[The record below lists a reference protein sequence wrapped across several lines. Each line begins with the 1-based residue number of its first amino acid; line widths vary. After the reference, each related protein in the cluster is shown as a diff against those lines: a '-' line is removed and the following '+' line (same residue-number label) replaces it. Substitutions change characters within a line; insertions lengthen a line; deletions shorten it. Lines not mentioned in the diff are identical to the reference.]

1 MKILYNVINIRIFPG
16 PHPRAGRKEDPMA
29 NKKTEK
35 KWMRRRHA
43 VVRDLAALILI
54 PITRLLYHVKV
65 ERFKD
70 QGDRPYLILLNH
82 QTTFDP
88 FFVGMTF
95 RGPIYYMATE
105 DIFSL
110 GFLSKLLR
118 WAIAPIPIKKQTT
131 DISAVM
137 TCIRLAREGGT
148 IALAPEGNRTYH
160 GRTVYMN
167 PAIAKMARKMKLPI
181 ALFRIE
187 DGYGIQ
193 PRWADGTRKGT
204 MTARVSRVIEL
215 EEYSAMT
222 DEALMELIRNELHV
236 DEAKVTGEFDCKARA
251 QFLERAVYTCP
262 HCGFSKFESQGHE
275 IRCLTCGRKAVYNKD
290 KTMEGDFPFRFVAD
304 WYDWQE
310 EFVNKYDPMA
320 HVEEPIFRDT
330 AEVRKVILY
339 SHKELIRKRMPLEL
353 YGDRIVMGDTTLHFD
368 DVTAATCLGRNK
380 LNIYHGEDVFQF
392 KGDERFNAL
401 KYMNLY
407 FRYRN
412 ITRGENDTFLGM

>member
-1 MKILYNVINIRIFPG
+1 MEKTKKEKRYIRL
-16 PHPRAGRKEDPMA
+16 
-29 NKKTEK
+29 
-35 KWMRRRHA
+35 RHRII
-43 VVRDLAALILI
+43 RDLAFLILG
-54 PITRLLYHVKV
+54 PITKLMYHVKV
-65 ERFKD
+65 ERFRE
-70 QGDRPYLILLNH
+70 QGDRPYLILMNH
-82 QTTFDP
+82 QTAFDQ
-88 FFVGMTF
+88 FFVGMAF
-95 RGPIYYMATE
+95 RGPVYYMATE

-110 GFLSKLLR
+110 GLVSRLLR
-118 WAIAPIPIKKQTT
+118 WAVAPIPIKKQTT

-167 PAIAKMARKMKLPI
+167 PAIVKMAKKMKLPM

-193 PRWADGTRKGT
+193 PRWGESARKGT
-204 MTARVSRVIEL
+204 MTARVSRVIEP
-215 EEYSAMT
+215 EEYKDLS
-222 DEALMELIRNELHV
+222 DEALMEIIRTELHV

-251 QFLERAVYTCP
+251 EYLERAVYTCP
-262 HCGFSKFESQGHE
+262 HCGFSKFESRGHE
-275 IRCLTCGRKAVYNKD
+275 IRCTSCGRKAVYNKD

-310 EFVNKYDPMA
+310 EFVNKYDPKA

-330 AEVRKVILY
+330 AEVRKVIVY
-339 SHKELIRKRMPLEL
+339 SHKELIRKDMPLKL
-353 YGDRIVMGDTTLHFD
+353 YGDRVVMGDTTLHFD
-368 DVTAATCLGRNK
+368 DITAATCLGRNK
-380 LNIYHGEDVFQF
+380 LNIYHGKDVFQF
-392 KGDERFNAL
+392 KGDKRFNAL

-412 ITRGENDTFLGM
+412 LTRSEESSTFLGM

>member
-1 MKILYNVINIRIFPG
+1 M
-16 PHPRAGRKEDPMA
+16 
-29 NKKTEK
+29 EK
-35 KWMRRRHA
+35 KKKEKRYMRLRHR
-43 VVRDLAALILI
+43 VVRHIAFVILA
-54 PITRLLYHVKV
+54 PITRLKCHVKV
-65 ERFKD
+65 RRFRE
-70 QGDRPYLILLNH
+70 QGDRAYLILMNH
-82 QTTFDP
+82 QTAWDQ
-88 FFVGMTF
+88 FFIGMAF
-95 RGPIYYMATE
+95 RGPVYYMATE

-110 GFLSKLLR
+110 GLISKLLR
-118 WAIAPIPIKKQTT
+118 WAVAPIPIKKQTT

-167 PAIAKMARKMKLPI
+167 PAIVKMAKKMKLPI

-204 MTARVSRVIEL
+204 MTARVSRVIEP
-215 EEYSAMT
+215 EEYKALS
-222 DEALMELIRNELHV
+222 DEELMEQIRRELWV

-251 QFLERAVYTCP
+251 EYLERAVYVCP
-262 HCGFSKFESQGHE
+262 HCGFSKFESRGHQ
-275 IRCLTCGRKAVYNKD
+275 IRCLSCGGQATYRKD
-290 KTMEGDFPFRFVAD
+290 KTLEGDFPFTFVAD

-310 EFVNKYDPMA
+310 GFVNRYDPMA

-330 AEVRKVILY
+330 AQVRRVIVY
-339 SHKELIRKRMPLEL
+339 SHKELIRKDMPLEL
-353 YGDRIVMGDTTLHFD
+353 YGDRIVMGDTVLHFD
-368 DVTAATCLGRNK
+368 DIAAATCLGRNK
-380 LNIYHGEDVFQF
+380 LNIYHGKDVFQF

-407 FRYRN
+407 FRYKN
-412 ITRGENDTFLGM
+412 VKSGEGDTFLGM

>member
-1 MKILYNVINIRIFPG
+1 
-16 PHPRAGRKEDPMA
+16 MA
-29 NKKTEK
+29 EKKKEK
-35 KWMRRRHA
+35 KWMRRRHL
-43 VVRDLAALILI
+43 VVRNLAGLILI
-54 PITRLLYHVKV
+54 PITRLMYHVKV
-65 ERFKD
+65 ERFKE
-70 QGDRPYLILLNH
+70 QGDRAYLILLNH

-88 FFVGMTF
+88 FFVGMAF
-95 RGPIYYMATE
+95 RGPVYYMATE

-204 MTARVSRVIEL
+204 MTARVSRVIEP
-215 EEYSAMT
+215 EEYAAMT
-222 DEALMELIRNELHV
+222 DEALMETIRAELHV
-236 DEAKVTGEFDCKARA
+236 DEARVTGEFDCKARA
-251 QFLERAVYTCP
+251 EYLERAVYTCP
-262 HCGFSKFESQGHE
+262 HCGFSKFESRGHE
-275 IRCLTCGRKAVYNKD
+275 IRCLTCGRKATYNKD

-310 EFVNKYDPMA
+310 EFVNSYDPMK
-320 HVEEPIFRDT
+320 HLEEPIFRDT
-330 AEVRKVILY
+330 AQVRKVILY
-339 SHKELIRKRMPLEL
+339 SHKELIRKDMPLEL
-353 YGDRIVMGDTTLHFD
+353 YGDRVVMGDTTLHFS
-368 DVTAATCLGRNK
+368 DVTAATCLGKNK
-380 LNIYHGEDVFQF
+380 LNIYHGSDVFQF
-392 KGDERFNAL
+392 KGDKRFNAL

-412 ITRGENDTFLGM
+412 ITRSEENSTFLGM